1 MKQIYQPYT
10 LSTLVAHQEDK
21 QSTGKACFL
30 LLDIGN
36 CRGKVIRYGYDQKQ
50 NRCVPFAW
58 SGCGGNLNRF
68 KTKHNC
74 ELACR
79 V

>member
-1 MKQIYQPYT
+1 LWSRTSIYLFIC
-10 LSTLVAHQEDK
+10 LSSDTDN
-21 QSTGKACFL
+21 ACFL
-30 LLDIGN
+30 PLAKGN
-36 CRGKVIRYGYDQKQ
+36 CRAKLIRYGYDQKQ

-68 KTKHNC
+68 KKMHNC